1 MRLHLQKLSKAV
13 RPLPNG
19 KRTDLSRRVDVA
31 HIGSHTSDK
40 GHDIVQRQ
48 GCDLGVELQKQRKRL
63 ANAAGSTYNADL
75 HHVDNIFKTLKT
87 LMQIETEG
95 GLHSTHS
102 GHVNFFEDAPGGT
115 FPVSFYWSTEKNA
128 LRMSPHITS
137 RPSTQALPHIRRLSL
152 M

>member
-1 MRLHLQKLSKAV
+1 MINWCAKTMSILNYLTITQPTTQGPGQAICLIKRQAPQIMRLHLQKLSKAV
-13 RPLPNG
+13 RPLHNG

-75 HHVDNIFKTLKT
+75 HHVDDI
-87 LMQIETEG
+87 
-95 GLHSTHS
+95 
-102 GHVNFFEDAPGGT
+102 
-115 FPVSFYWSTEKNA
+115 
-128 LRMSPHITS
+128 
-137 RPSTQALPHIRRLSL
+137 
-152 M
+152 